1 MATLVAPVPHTRP
14 GKAQVYLRPEAVA
27 LLERATAI
35 YGQPIYPT
43 GSRSGGRTYA
53 DQLLLWERHQAGG
66 PVAAHPDRGP
76 RPHMRYGA
84 LDIDDESA
92 RAAMRAAGW
101 LATEP
106 SEWWHFE
113 HPDARRWPV
122 VTDPI
127 LATQK
132 EPTMPT
138 LVALVVGNPPR
149 TNGDYALIGDGAV
162 VGLRAKED
170 ADLINIAKR
179 AMHDREPIYGNQADQ
194 LQALFA
200 RVAHKPAIDYSRLA
214 DEIVDRLGQ
223 VATPS
228 AVIDELA
235 GRLTR

>member
-14 GKAQVYLRPEAVA
+14 GKAQVYLRTEAVA
-27 LLERATAI
+27 LLERAIAI

-84 LDIDDESA
+84 IDIDDQGA

-113 HPDARRWPV
+113 HPDARSWPI
-122 VTDPI
+122 VTDPTTTI
-127 LATQK
+127 EEETPVTFRIKQA
-132 EPTMPT
+132 ENGGRIT
-138 LVALVVGNPPR
+138 LTNLV
-149 TNGDYALIGDGAV
+149 T
-162 VGLRAKED
+162 GLSTHVRRPEHVDLLKRFRD
-170 ADLINIAKR
+170 ADET
-179 AMHDREPIYGNQADQ
+179 DRMYSTELELCEAYVAATWPWPTPGGIDQ
-194 LQALFA
+194 EKL
-200 RVAHKPAIDYSRLA
+200 
-214 DEIVDRLGQ
+214 
-223 VATPS
+223 
-228 AVIDELA
+228 IDELA
-235 GRLTR
+235 AAFFDELKERL